1 MEIIRDGSRVN
12 VVAGE
17 RIDAYSAP
25 MFAKTVETALDGA
38 EDLTLDFGNLKYI
51 SSSGLRAE
59 AHSGP
64 RGDLQ
69 HSGDHR
75 LYRRV
80 RRGNKVVISEKTAT
94 LQKSAYQQTETC
106 NKGNEE

>member
-38 EDLTLDFGNLKYI
+38 EDLTLDFGNLEYI
-51 SSSGLRAE
+51 SSSGLRAVML
-59 AHSGP
+59 A
-64 RGDLQ
+64 
-69 HSGDHR
+69 
-75 LYRRV
+75 V
-80 RRGNKVVISEKTAT
+80 KTMGRQGT
-94 LQKSAYQQTETC
+94 MRIVNVCEEIYNILETTGFTGVCDVEMKS
-106 NKGNEE
+106 